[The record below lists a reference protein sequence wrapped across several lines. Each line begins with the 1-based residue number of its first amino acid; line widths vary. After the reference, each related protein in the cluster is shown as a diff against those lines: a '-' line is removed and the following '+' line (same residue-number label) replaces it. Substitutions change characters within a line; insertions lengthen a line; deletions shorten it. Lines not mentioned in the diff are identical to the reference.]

1 MQENNI
7 SFFISAGDVSGDMHA
22 ANLVKAIKEINSS
35 IKIFCIGGN
44 RLKKECDFFLEDI
57 VNLNAFGFF
66 PLKQI
71 LFLKKLLKKI
81 ELNLKENKINKVI
94 LTDYYGFNIHIAKVA
109 KQLNIPVYYFVSP
122 QIWAS
127 RSGRIKNIAKYVKKV
142 FPIFPF
148 EKDIYLKASV
158 DAVFEGN
165 PLIDVVPDVDKEKKL
180 DEPLNIG
187 LFVGSR
193 QSVIKRHLPIILET
207 VKILKSK
214 INARFKLFIA
224 GGMDVWRYRGIKT
237 ANDKENR
244 GMDVWKNRGIE
255 VVDGNDWEKR
265 KNIDIAINPSGTVS
279 LENALIGIP
288 MVVMY
293 KLAWANYLLARLIV
307 KVKYITIVNILAD
320 KPIVPEYIQHK
331 ATPQNLAEAVLKYL
345 NTDIYNKKRQEL
357 LQFKNMLGTKG
368 VCERIAK
375 NILEDN

>member
-1 MQENNI
+1 MQERNI
-7 SFFISAGDVSGDMHA
+7 SFFISAGDVSGDIHA

-35 IKIFCIGGN
+35 TKIFCIGGN
-44 RLKKECDFFLEDI
+44 QLKKVCDVFLEDI

-81 ELNLKENKINKVI
+81 EQTLTENKITKVI

-109 KQLNIPVYYFVSP
+109 KKLNIPVYYFVSP

-127 RSGRIKNIAKYVKKV
+127 RKGRIKQIAKYVKKV

-148 EKDIYLKASV
+148 EKDIYLKESV
-158 DAVFEGN
+158 NAVFEGN
-165 PLIDVVPDVDKEKKL
+165 PLIDVIPDVDKEKKL
-180 DEPLNIG
+180 GEIINIG

-193 QSVIKRHLPIILET
+193 QSVIKRHLPIIFET
-207 VKILKSK
+207 AELLRKKVS
-214 INARFKLFIA
+214 ARFMLFVSNLEDWKI
-224 GGMDVWRYRGIKT
+224 GRLED
-237 ANDKENR
+237 
-244 GMDVWKNRGIE
+244 WKNKGIE
-255 VVDGNDWEKR
+255 IVQGDNWQER

-279 LENALIGIP
+279 LENALMGIP

-307 KVKYITIVNILAD
+307 KVKYITIVNILAN
-320 KPIVPEYIQHK
+320 KLIVPEYIQHK
-331 ATPQNLAEAVLKYL
+331 ATAENLTTAVLKYL
-345 NTDIYNKKRQEL
+345 EPDTYKKNREEL

-368 VCERIAK
+368 VCKRIAK